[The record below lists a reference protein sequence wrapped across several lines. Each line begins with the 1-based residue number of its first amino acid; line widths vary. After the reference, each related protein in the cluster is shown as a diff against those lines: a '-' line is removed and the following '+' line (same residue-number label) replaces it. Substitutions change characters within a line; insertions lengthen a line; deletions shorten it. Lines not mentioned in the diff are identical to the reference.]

1 MSARSNIPLE
11 YYLAISR
18 AVAGEL
24 DFQNVL
30 NRIAE
35 SVQTKLLDYDHLDV
49 AIVLPGDSSM
59 HVAFETGLETHWGK
73 NRDTQPND
81 LSPIRH
87 VLNGKVPHILTGD
100 AWEDE
105 RFHFE
110 GACDA
115 PIYDANLHS
124 RMHVPLYVHGKVL
137 GTLNVSSHRKNAYTE
152 EDLAISQNIADLISP
167 YVYALN
173 MSEQARVSA
182 LAEGAARGREQSLRV
197 GALRLTEAMEAE
209 RQRLGME
216 LHDQTLAELSA
227 VYHQVTRL
235 SEKPDP
241 DPGELGQISDSI
253 AHCIS
258 ELRGIIENAKPGVL
272 ELFGLSQAIEAQLE
286 RATIGIDRVVK
297 TLVTDAT
304 GDLLDAG
311 PEPIR
316 TAVFRIVQEAVT
328 NAIKHSRCSWIT
340 VTLSCTT
347 EHIRI
352 VVANDGD
359 EPAEG
364 WRRSSGGVDNIRV
377 RAALISSKVEFSRNP
392 SGIGSQT
399 NLTIP
404 LSVLSDGPEDTLDF
418 EEPPVAPRRRSGQL
432 EQHMP

>member
-1 MSARSNIPLE
+1 MAARSKIPLE

-30 NRIAE
+30 NKIAE
-35 SVQTKLLDYDHLDV
+35 AVQSKLLLYDHLDV
-49 AIVLPGDSSM
+49 AIVSPGDSSM
-59 HVAFETGLETHWGK
+59 HVAFETGVETHWGK
-73 NRDTQPND
+73 TRDTQPND
-81 LSPIRH
+81 LSPVRH
-87 VLNGKVPHILTGD
+87 VLNGKVSHILTGD
-100 AWEDE
+100 AWEDD

-110 GACDA
+110 GASDA
-115 PIYDANLHS
+115 PIYEANLHS
-124 RMHVPLYVHGKVL
+124 RMHVPLYVHGEVL
-137 GTLNVSSHRKNAYTE
+137 GTLNVSSHRKNAYTD
-152 EDLAISQNIADLISP
+152 EDLAITQNIADLISP

-235 SEKPDP
+235 SEQPKPK
-241 DPGELGQISDSI
+241 PGELGQIADSI
-253 AHCIS
+253 AHSIS

-272 ELFGLSQAIEAQLE
+272 ELFGLTQAIEAQLE
-286 RATIGIDRVVK
+286 RATIGIERAVK
-297 TLVTDAT
+297 VSVTDAT
-304 GDLLDAG
+304 DDLLDGG
-311 PEPIR
+311 PDPIR

-340 VTLSCTT
+340 VKLTSTAQ
-347 EHIRI
+347 HIRI

-364 WRRSSGGVDNIRV
+364 WRRSSGGVDNIRI
-377 RAALISSKVEFSRNP
+377 RAALISSHVEFSRNAN
-392 SGIGSQT
+392 GIGSQT
-399 NLTIP
+399 DLTIP
-404 LSVLSDGPEDTLDF
+404 LSALTRSPESDDPSTTRLHKF
-418 EEPPVAPRRRSGQL
+418 AQL
-432 EQHMP
+432 ERQMP

>member
-1 MSARSNIPLE
+1 MVTRSDIPLE
-11 YYLAISR
+11 NYLAISR
-18 AVAGEL
+18 VLAGEL

-30 NRIAE
+30 NRMAGCIQ
-35 SVQTKLLDYDHLDV
+35 SKLLDYDHLDV
-49 AIVLPGDSSM
+49 CIVSPNDSSM
-59 HVAFETGLETHWGK
+59 HMSFETGLKTVWGQFGETL
-73 NRDTQPND
+73 PNE

-87 VLNGKVPHILTGD
+87 VLNGKIPHILTGD
-100 AWEDE
+100 AWEEE

-115 PIYDANLHS
+115 PIYEANLHS

-137 GTLNVSSHRKNAYTE
+137 GTLNVSSHRKNAYSD
-152 EDLAISQNIADLISP
+152 EDLAIAQNIADLISP
-167 YVYALN
+167 YVFALN

-182 LAEGAARGREQSLRV
+182 LAEGAARGREQSLRI

-227 VYHQVTRL
+227 VYHQVTRI
-235 SEKPDP
+235 SEQSQPDP
-241 DPGELGQISDSI
+241 SELGQISDSI
-253 AHCIS
+253 TRCIT

-272 ELFGLSQAIEAQLE
+272 DLFGLTQAIEAQLE
-286 RATIGIDRVVK
+286 RAKIGIDRAVQ
-297 TLVTDAT
+297 TSVTDAT
-304 GDLLDAG
+304 GDLLDGG

-340 VTLSCTT
+340 VVLSRTD

-364 WRRSSGGVDNIRV
+364 WRRSSGGVDNIRI
-377 RAALISSKVEFSRNP
+377 RAALISSEVEFNRNP
-392 SGIGSQT
+392 NGIGSQT
-399 NLTIP
+399 DLTIP
-404 LSVLSDGPEDTLDF
+404 LSVLTRTPDETPIFDK
-418 EEPPVAPRRRSGQL
+418 PPVAALRRIGRAG
-432 EQHMP
+432 